1 MIGMAASGQAIG
13 GRQGQLSFYFGRR
26 SAILLSNR
34 VVHCLA
40 NDNWNADVP
49 ITIVN
54 AIAISVLL
62 VGMAPAGAEASALC
76 ERLRDR
82 LLMVEEGGT
91 SPEINSY
98 ASAITQ
104 QNLELRKARQD
115 QKRLRCL
122 SSSIIQIRPDGG
134 NDCSELASAIT
145 RMEANRDILAA
156 RLADLRADRVSDAR
170 AELETALEANGCG
183 LEEATRP
190 EDQERTPYL
199 DTLPEPYRPDR
210 AAEAAYSAPLPSIG
224 MLSSGNVRTLCVRT
238 CDGGFF
244 PISSQTSAMNFARD
258 AAQCQQ
264 MCPGIETELFF
275 HAPERSETIDMV
287 SSVTGRPYRELPNA
301 FLYRNRRTDA
311 DPSCACNLSQYY
323 QRMTPRP
330 AVPVYQSSVLE
341 IAPPPRK
348 PAEQSPPPL
357 PVIRDLDEASLNV
370 RRVGP
375 TFLPPDNDR
384 IDLRN
389 PATAGPQP
397 LQE

>member
-1 MIGMAASGQAIG
+1 MPS
-13 GRQGQLSFYFGRR
+13 R
-26 SAILLSNR
+26 
-34 VVHCLA
+34 
-40 NDNWNADVP
+40 
-49 ITIVN
+49 ITN

-62 VGMAPAGAEASALC
+62 VGMLPAGAEASALC

-82 LLMVEEGGT
+82 LLMIDEGGT

-98 ASAITQ
+98 ASSIAQ

-115 QKRLRCL
+115 QRRLRCL
-122 SSSIIQIRPDGG
+122 TSSIVQIRPDGG
-134 NDCSELASAIT
+134 NDCGELASAIA
-145 RMEANRDILAA
+145 RMEANRDILTT
-156 RLADLRADRVSDAR
+156 RLADLRASRVSDAR
-170 AELETALEANGCG
+170 SELMTALELNGCG
-183 LEEATRP
+183 AEEAILP
-190 EDQERTPYL
+190 EEPQRTPYL
-199 DTLPEPYRPDR
+199 DSLPEPYRPNR
-210 AAEAAYSAPLPSIG
+210 AAEAADSAPLPPIG
-224 MLSSGNVRTLCVRT
+224 MMPSGNVRTLCVRT

-264 MCPGIETELFF
+264 MCPGTETELFF

-287 SSVTGRPYRELPNA
+287 SAVTGQPYRDLANA

-311 DPSCACNLSQYY
+311 DPACACNLSQYH

-330 AVPVYQSSVLE
+330 PVADYQSSILE
-341 IAPPPRK
+341 IAPSK
-348 PAEQSPPPL
+348 PKTATASPPPE
-357 PVIRDLDEASLNV
+357 PVARDLDEASLNV

-375 TFLPPDNDR
+375 TFLPPDNDT

-389 PATAGPQP
+389 PATSGPQP

>member
-1 MIGMAASGQAIG
+1 MTTDRRVRSAPHPPPH
-13 GRQGQLSFYFGRR
+13 LSFCFDHR
-26 SAILLSNR
+26 SGILWSVR
-34 VVHCLA
+34 VVICLA
-40 NDNWNADVP
+40 NANWDPNVP
-49 ITIVN
+49 SRIVSS
-54 AIAISVLL
+54 IAMIVLL
-62 VGMAPAGAEASALC
+62 GGILPSGAAASALC

-82 LLMVEEGGT
+82 LVLVEQGGP

-98 ASAITQ
+98 ASAIAQ

-122 SSSIIQIRPDGG
+122 TSSIVQIRPDGG
-134 NDCSELASAIT
+134 NDCGDLATAIS
-145 RMEANRDILAA
+145 RMEANRDMLSA
-156 RLADLRADRVSDAR
+156 RLSDLRANRVADAR
-170 AELETALEANGCG
+170 AALVTALEANGCG
-183 LEEATRP
+183 PDEAPLPEEAQRI
-190 EDQERTPYL
+190 PYL

-210 AAEAAYSAPLPSIG
+210 AAEAAYSVQPPAMTILP
-224 MLSSGNVRTLCVRT
+224 SGNVRTLCVRT

-264 MCPGIETELFF
+264 MCPGTQTELFF
-275 HAPERSETIDMV
+275 HAPERSETADMV
-287 SSVTGRPYRELPNA
+287 SAVTGQPYREMPNA

-311 DPSCACNLSQYY
+311 DPACACNLQQYY

-330 AVPVYQSSVLE
+330 AIPDYQSSVLS
-341 IAPPPRK
+341 IPPKTKPAPAAPPPAPERT
-348 PAEQSPPPL
+348 
-357 PVIRDLDEASLNV
+357 LDEASLNV

-375 TFLPPDNDR
+375 TFLPSDKGT

-389 PATAGPQP
+389 PAAPGPQP

>member
-1 MIGMAASGQAIG
+1 MPSRIVSSIAMIVLLGGILPSGAAAS
-13 GRQGQLSFYFGRR
+13 
-26 SAILLSNR
+26 
-34 VVHCLA
+34 
-40 NDNWNADVP
+40 
-49 ITIVN
+49 T
-54 AIAISVLL
+54 
-62 VGMAPAGAEASALC
+62 LC

-82 LLMVEEGGT
+82 LVLVEQGGP

-98 ASAITQ
+98 ASAIAQ

-122 SSSIIQIRPDGG
+122 TSSIVQIRPDGG
-134 NDCSELASAIT
+134 NDCGDLATAIS
-145 RMEANRDILAA
+145 RMEANRDMLSA
-156 RLADLRADRVSDAR
+156 RLSDLRANRVADAR
-170 AELETALEANGCG
+170 AALVTALEANGCSADETP
-183 LEEATRP
+183 LPEEAQRI
-190 EDQERTPYL
+190 PYL

-210 AAEAAYSAPLPSIG
+210 AAEAAYTVQPPAMTILP
-224 MLSSGNVRTLCVRT
+224 SGNVRTLCVRT

-264 MCPGIETELFF
+264 MCPGTQTELFF
-275 HAPERSETIDMV
+275 HAPERSETADMV
-287 SSVTGRPYRELPNA
+287 SAVTGQPYREMSNA

-311 DPSCACNLSQYY
+311 DPACACNLQQYY

-330 AVPVYQSSVLE
+330 AIPDYQSSVLS
-341 IAPPPRK
+341 IPPKTKPAPAAPPSATERP
-348 PAEQSPPPL
+348 
-357 PVIRDLDEASLNV
+357 LDEASLNV

-375 TFLPPDNDR
+375 TFLPSDKGT

-389 PATAGPQP
+389 PAAPGPQP

>member
-1 MIGMAASGQAIG
+1 
-13 GRQGQLSFYFGRR
+13 
-26 SAILLSNR
+26 
-34 VVHCLA
+34 
-40 NDNWNADVP
+40 VP
-49 ITIVN
+49 IRIVN

-62 VGMAPAGAEASALC
+62 VGLTPASGEASALC

-82 LLMVEEGGT
+82 LLMIEEGT
-91 SPEINSY
+91 RSPEINSY
-98 ASAITQ
+98 ASAIAQ

-122 SSSIIQIRPDGG
+122 SASVIQIRPDGG
-134 NDCSELASAIT
+134 NDCAELATAIT
-145 RMEANRDILAA
+145 RMEANRDILST
-156 RLADLRADRVSDAR
+156 RLADLRAARVSDAR
-170 AELETALEANGCG
+170 AELETALEANGCE
-183 LEEATRP
+183 LEEATLP
-190 EDQERTPYL
+190 DAPERTPYL

-210 AAEAAYSAPLPSIG
+210 AAEAAYSAPLPPIG
-224 MLSSGNVRTLCVRT
+224 TLPSGNVRTLCVRT

-264 MCPGIETELFF
+264 MCPGTETELFF

-311 DPSCACNLSQYY
+311 DPACACNLSQYY

-330 AVPVYQSSVLE
+330 AVPDYQSSVLE
-341 IAPPPRK
+341 IAPSPRK
-348 PAEQSPPPL
+348 PASQSRSPE
-357 PVIRDLDEASLNV
+357 PVARDLDEASLNV

-375 TFLPPDNDR
+375 TFLPPDNGT

-389 PATAGPQP
+389 PATTGPQP

>member
-1 MIGMAASGQAIG
+1 MPK
-13 GRQGQLSFYFGRR
+13 R
-26 SAILLSNR
+26 
-34 VVHCLA
+34 
-40 NDNWNADVP
+40 
-49 ITIVN
+49 IVT

-62 VGMAPAGAEASALC
+62 VGMTPAGTEASALC

-82 LLMVEEGGT
+82 LLMVDEGES

-98 ASAITQ
+98 ASAIAQ

-122 SSSIIQIRPDGG
+122 TASVIQIRPDGG
-134 NDCSELASAIT
+134 NDCSELATAIA
-145 RMEANRDILAA
+145 RMEANRDILTT
-156 RLADLRADRVSDAR
+156 RLEDLRASRVSDAR
-170 AELETALEANGCG
+170 AQLETALDANGCG
-183 LEEATRP
+183 AEEVALP
-190 EDQERTPYL
+190 EEPERTPYL

-210 AAEAAYSAPLPSIG
+210 AAEAAYSTPRPPIGILP
-224 MLSSGNVRTLCVRT
+224 SGNVRTICVRT

-258 AAQCQQ
+258 VAQCQQ
-264 MCPGIETELFF
+264 MCPGTETELFF

-287 SSVTGRPYRELPNA
+287 SAITGRPYRDLANA
-301 FLYRNRRTDA
+301 FLYRNRRTNT
-311 DPSCACNLSQYY
+311 DPGCACNFRQYY

-330 AVPVYQSSVLE
+330 AVPDYQSSVLE
-341 IAPPPRK
+341 IDPPTQKTAAPSPS
-348 PAEQSPPPL
+348 PA
-357 PVIRDLDEASLNV
+357 PVMRDLDEASLNV

-375 TFLPPDNDR
+375 TFLPPDNHR